1 VHLTNVSGATLT
13 MPLHVLAHP
22 LAAHIITH
30 LRDKTTKPA
39 TFRTLAYQIS
49 MLLAI
54 EATGELETEPKEI
67 DTPLER
73 ITSRVLGREALVV
86 VPILRAGL
94 GMVQPF
100 TDLFPDVS
108 VGYVGLERDHETARP
123 RSYYCKL
130 PPLAGRRVFIVD
142 PMLATG
148 GSAVAALTVVKEA
161 GASAPTL
168 VAIVSAPEG
177 VAEVEKHHPDTVIH
191 TAVLDRELNARKYIL
206 PGLGD
211 FGDRLYGT

>member
-1 VHLTNVSGATLT
+1 
-13 MPLHVLAHP
+13 MLHVLDHP
-22 LAAHIITH
+22 LAAHVITH

-39 TFRTLAYQIS
+39 TFRTLSYQIS
-49 MLLAI
+49 LLLAI
-54 EATGELETEPKEI
+54 EATRNLPTVEKTIE
-67 DTPLER
+67 TPLEP
-73 ITSRVLGREALVV
+73 TPARVLAQHLVV

-100 TDLFPDVS
+100 VDLFPDVS
-108 VGYVGLERDHETARP
+108 VGYIGLERDHATAVA

-130 PPLAGRRVFIVD
+130 PALPGRRVLLVD

-148 GSAVAALTVVKEA
+148 GSAVQAIDIVRDQ
-161 GASAPTL
+161 GATDVTL
-168 VAIVSAPEG
+168 VSIVSSPEG
-177 VAEVEKHHPDTVIH
+177 VAEVEKHHPAVPIH
-191 TAVLDRELNARKYIL
+191 TAALDRALNARKYIL

>member
-1 VHLTNVSGATLT
+1 
-13 MPLHVLAHP
+13 MPVHVLDHP
-22 LAAHIITH
+22 LAAHLITH

-39 TFRTLAYQIS
+39 TFRTLAYHLS
-49 MLLAI
+49 LLLAI
-54 EATGELETEPKEI
+54 ESTAGVQTENKAIE
-67 DTPLER
+67 TPLEPM
-73 ITSRVLGREALVV
+73 TGRVLAPLPLVV

-130 PPLAGRRVFIVD
+130 PPLKNRHVFIVD

-148 GSAVAALTVVKEA
+148 GSAVAALDVVKRQG
-161 GASAPTL
+161 GANVRL
-168 VAIVSAPEG
+168 VCIVSAPEG
-177 VAEVEKHHPDTVIH
+177 VAEVEKHHPGTVIH
-191 TAVLDRELNARKYIL
+191 TAALDRALNARKYIL

>member
-1 VHLTNVSGATLT
+1 
-13 MPLHVLAHP
+13 MPLHVLDHP

-30 LRDKTTKPA
+30 LRDKTTRPA

-49 MLLAI
+49 LLLAI
-54 EATGELETEPKEI
+54 EATGEIETETKQIE
-67 DTPLER
+67 TPLEP
-73 ITSRVLGREALVV
+73 TPGRVLAHQPLVV

-100 TDLFPDVS
+100 SDIFPDVS
-108 VGYVGLERDHETARP
+108 VGYIGLERDHTTAVA

-130 PPLAGRRVFIVD
+130 PPLVGRHVFIVD

-148 GSAVAALTVVKEA
+148 GSAVQALNVVKEN
-161 GASAPTL
+161 GAVDPTL
-168 VAIVSAPEG
+168 VAIVAAPEG
-177 VAEVEKHHPDTVIH
+177 VAEVEKHHPGTTIH
-191 TAVLDRELNARKYIL
+191 TAALDRQLNDRKYIL

>member
-1 VHLTNVSGATLT
+1 
-13 MPLHVLAHP
+13 MPVHVLNHP

-39 TFRTLAYQIS
+39 TFRTLAYQLS
-49 MLLAI
+49 LLLAI
-54 EATGELETEPKEI
+54 EATRDIETEAKAIE
-67 DTPLER
+67 TPLEPVQG
-73 ITSRVLGREALVV
+73 RVLAHQPLVV

-100 TDLFPDVS
+100 TDIFPDVS
-108 VGYVGLERDHETARP
+108 VGYIGLERDHATARP

-130 PPLAGRRVFIVD
+130 PPLAGRHVFVVD

-148 GSAVAALTVVKEA
+148 GSAAMAISALKDSGA
-161 GASAPTL
+161 GDVRL
-168 VAIVSAPEG
+168 VCIVSAPEG
-177 VAEVEKHHPDTVIH
+177 VAEVERHHPGTTIH
-191 TAVLDRELNARKYIL
+191 TAALDRTLNDRKYIL

>member
-1 VHLTNVSGATLT
+1 MS
-13 MPLHVLAHP
+13 LHVLSHP
-22 LAAHIITH
+22 LGAHVLTH

-39 TFRTLAYQIS
+39 LFRTLSYQIAL
-49 MLLAI
+49 LLAL
-54 EATGELETEPKEI
+54 EATADLATKKKRIVTPMEPM
-67 DTPLER
+67 TGLVLARPLA
-73 ITSRVLGREALVV
+73 I

-100 TDLFPDVS
+100 QDIFPDVS
-108 VGYVGLERDHETARP
+108 IGYVGLERDHATAVA

-130 PPLAGRRVFIVD
+130 PPLEGRRVVVVD

-148 GSAVAALTVVKEA
+148 GSAVQAIDVIKSAGGKEIVFVCI
-161 GASAPTL
+161 
-168 VAIVSAPEG
+168 VAAPEG
-177 VAEVEKHHPDTVIH
+177 VAKLQKAHPNVAIYAGAIDR
-191 TAVLDRELNARKYIL
+191 VLNTNKYIL

>member
-1 VHLTNVSGATLT
+1 
-13 MPLHVLAHP
+13 MLHVLQHP
-22 LAAHIITH
+22 LGAHVLTH

-39 TFRTLAYQIS
+39 LFRTLSYQIS
-49 MLLAI
+49 LLLAL
-54 EATGELETEPKEI
+54 EATRDLATEDKPIETPMEAM
-67 DTPLER
+67 TG
-73 ITSRVLGREALVV
+73 RVLARPLVI

-100 TDLFPDVS
+100 QDNFPDVS
-108 VGYVGLERDHETARP
+108 VGYVGLERDHSTAVA

-130 PPLAGRRVFIVD
+130 PPLDGRRVLVID

-148 GSAVAALTVVKEA
+148 GSAAQALDVVKTA
-161 GASAPTL
+161 GAKEL
-168 VAIVSAPEG
+168 GFICIVASPEG
-177 VAEVEKHHPDTVIH
+177 VAKIEQAHPDVPIY
-191 TAVLDRELNARKYIL
+191 AGALDRELNGRKYIL

>member
-1 VHLTNVSGATLT
+1 
-13 MPLHVLAHP
+13 MPLHLLDHP
-22 LAAHIITH
+22 LAAHLITH
-30 LRDKTTKPA
+30 LRDRTTTPA
-39 TFRTLAYQIS
+39 TFRILAQQLS
-49 MLLAI
+49 LLLVI
-54 EATGELETEPKEI
+54 QATRDLETEEKSVE
-67 DTPLER
+67 TPLE
-73 ITSRVLGREALVV
+73 TTTGRVLRRQPLVI

-108 VGYVGLERDHETARP
+108 VGYVGLERDHETARA

-130 PPLAGRRVFIVD
+130 PPLEGRHVFVVD

-148 GSAVAALTVVKEA
+148 GSAVQALTVVKA
-161 GASAPTL
+161 HGATDARL
-168 VAIVSAPEG
+168 VCIVSAPEG
-177 VAEVEKHHPDTVIH
+177 VAEVEKHHPGTAIH
-191 TAVLDRELNARKYIL
+191 TAALDRALNARKYIL

>member
-1 VHLTNVSGATLT
+1 
-13 MPLHVLAHP
+13 MPTHVLDHP

-30 LRDKTTKPA
+30 LRDQTTKPA

-49 MLLAI
+49 LLLAI
-54 EATGELETEPKEI
+54 ESTADLPTEDKVI
-67 DTPLER
+67 DTPLEKM
-73 ITSRVLGREALVV
+73 TARVLAHQPLVV

-100 TDLFPDVS
+100 TDIFPDVS
-108 VGYVGLERDHETARP
+108 VGYLGLERHHETAVARN
-123 RSYYCKL
+123 YYCKL
-130 PPLAGRRVFIVD
+130 PPLAGKRVFVID

-148 GSAVAALTVVKEA
+148 GSAAQALTVVKQH
-161 GASAPTL
+161 GSVNPTL
-168 VAIVSAPEG
+168 VCIVASPEG
-177 VAEVEKHHPDTVIH
+177 VAEVEKNHPGTTIH
-191 TAVLDRELNARKYIL
+191 TAALDRTLNAKKYIL

>member
-1 VHLTNVSGATLT
+1 MTT
-13 MPLHVLAHP
+13 VLEHP
-22 LAAHIITH
+22 LAAHFITH
-30 LRDKTTKPA
+30 LRDETTKPA
-39 TFRTLAYQIS
+39 TFRTLAYHLSLI
-49 MLLAI
+49 LAI
-54 EATGELETEPKEI
+54 EATRDIQTEEKLI
-67 DTPLER
+67 QTPLEAMAG
-73 ITSRVLGREALVV
+73 RVLAHQPLVV

-108 VGYVGLERDHETARP
+108 VGYVGLERDHETAKA

-130 PPLAGRRVFIVD
+130 PPLAGRHVFIVD

-148 GSAVAALTVVKEA
+148 GSAVQALTVVKQH
-161 GASAPTL
+161 GATRIRL
-168 VAIVSAPEG
+168 VCIVCAPEG
-177 VAEVEKHHPDTVIH
+177 VAEVEKYHPGTVIH
-191 TAVLDRELNARKYIL
+191 TAALDRELDARKYIL

>member
-1 VHLTNVSGATLT
+1 
-13 MPLHVLAHP
+13 MPLRILDHP

-49 MLLAI
+49 LLLAV
-54 EATGELETEPKEI
+54 EATSDIETEAKNIE
-67 DTPLER
+67 TPLER
-73 ITSRVLGREALVV
+73 MMGRVLAHETLVV
-86 VPILRAGL
+86 IPILRAGL

-100 TDLFPDVS
+100 SDLFPDVT
-108 VGYVGLERDHETARP
+108 VGYIGLERDHATAVARH
-123 RSYYCKL
+123 YYCKL
-130 PPLAGRRVFIVD
+130 PPLKGNHVFVVD

-148 GSAVAALTVVKEA
+148 GSAVQALNIVKEQ
-161 GASAPTL
+161 GGVNPTL
-168 VAIVSAPEG
+168 VCIVAAPEG
-177 VAEVEKHHPDTVIH
+177 VAEVEKHHPDTTIH
-191 TAVLDRELNARKYIL
+191 AAALDRQLNGQKYIL

>member
-1 VHLTNVSGATLT
+1 
-13 MPLHVLAHP
+13 MPLHVLDHP

-30 LRDKTTKPA
+30 LRDHTTKPA
-39 TFRTLAYQIS
+39 TFRTLAYQLS
-49 MLLAI
+49 LLLAI
-54 EATGELETEPKEI
+54 ESTGDIETEEKKI
-67 DTPLER
+67 DTPLEPV
-73 ITSRVLGREALVV
+73 TGKVLVPQPLVV

-100 TDLFPDVS
+100 TDIFPDVA
-108 VGYVGLERDHETARP
+108 VGYIGLERDHETAKA

-130 PPLAGRRVFIVD
+130 PPLAGRHVFVVD

-148 GSAVAALTVVKEA
+148 GSAVQALTVVKQH
-161 GASAPTL
+161 GATDVRL
-168 VAIVSAPEG
+168 VCIVAAPEG
-177 VAEVEKHHPDTVIH
+177 VTEVERHHPGTSIH
-191 TAVLDRELNARKYIL
+191 TAALDRTLNARKYIL

>member
-1 VHLTNVSGATLT
+1 
-13 MPLHVLAHP
+13 MLHILQHP

-30 LRDKTTKPA
+30 LRDETTRPA
-39 TFRTLAYQIS
+39 TFRTLAYQIGL
-49 MLLAI
+49 LLAI
-54 EATGELETEPKEI
+54 EATRDLATADKPI
-67 DTPLER
+67 RTPLEQH
-73 ITSRVLGREALVV
+73 TGRVLAKPLVV

-100 TDLFPDVS
+100 LDIFPDVS
-108 VGYVGLERDHETARP
+108 VGYIGLERDHETAVA

-130 PPLAGRRVFIVD
+130 PPLAGTRVVVVD

-148 GSAVAALTVVKEA
+148 GSAAQALTVVKEA
-161 GASAPTL
+161 GAKEL
-168 VAIVSAPEG
+168 VFVSIVSSPEG
-177 VAEVEKHHPDTVIH
+177 VATVQASHPDVPLH
-191 TAVLDRELNARKYIL
+191 TAAHDRELNAKKYIV

>member
-1 VHLTNVSGATLT
+1 
-13 MPLHVLAHP
+13 MPVHVLNHP

-39 TFRTLAYQIS
+39 TFRTLAHHLS
-49 MLLAI
+49 LLLTI
-54 EATGELETEPKEI
+54 EATRDIETVEKPIE
-67 DTPLER
+67 TPLEAVR
-73 ITSRVLGREALVV
+73 GHVLAHQPLVV

-108 VGYVGLERDHETARP
+108 VGYIGIERDHATAQP

-130 PPLAGRRVFIVD
+130 PPLAGRHVFVVD

-148 GSAVAALTVVKEA
+148 GSAAMAISVLKQNGAADVR
-161 GASAPTL
+161 L
-168 VAIVSAPEG
+168 VCIVSAPEG
-177 VAEVEKHHPDTVIH
+177 VAEVEHHHPGTTIH
-191 TAVLDRELNARKYIL
+191 TAALDRTLNDRKYIL

>member
-1 VHLTNVSGATLT
+1 
-13 MPLHVLAHP
+13 MPLHILDHP

-30 LRDKTTKPA
+30 LRDQTTKPA

-49 MLLAI
+49 LLLAI
-54 EATGELETEPKEI
+54 EATADLPTEDKVI
-67 DTPLER
+67 HTPLEQM
-73 ITSRVLGREALVV
+73 TARVLAHQPLVI

-100 TDLFPDVS
+100 TDVFPDVA
-108 VGYVGLERDHETARP
+108 VGYIGLERDHATAVA

-130 PPLAGRRVFIVD
+130 PELAGKRVFVID

-148 GSAVAALTVVKEA
+148 GSATNALSVVKQN
-161 GASAPTL
+161 GAVNPTL
-168 VAIVSAPEG
+168 VCIVSSPEG
-177 VAEVEKHHPDTVIH
+177 VAEVEKHHPGTIH
-191 TAVLDRELNARKYIL
+191 TAALDRTLNAKKYIL

>member
-1 VHLTNVSGATLT
+1 MPVHILD
-13 MPLHVLAHP
+13 HP

-30 LRDKTTKPA
+30 LRDQTTRPA
-39 TFRTLAYQIS
+39 TFRTLSYQIGL
-49 MLLAI
+49 LLAI
-54 EATGELETEPKEI
+54 ESTADIETEPKTIE
-67 DTPLER
+67 TPLER
-73 ITSRVLGREALVV
+73 MTGRVLKHQPLVV

-108 VGYVGLERDHETARP
+108 VGYVGLERDHETAKA

-130 PPLAGRRVFIVD
+130 PPLAGRHVFVVD

-148 GSAVAALTVVKEA
+148 GSAVTALDVVKA
-161 GASAPTL
+161 HGAIHPTL
-168 VAIVSAPEG
+168 VAIVSSPEG
-177 VAEVEKHHPDTVIH
+177 VAEVEKHHPGTTIH
-191 TAVLDRELNARKYIL
+191 TAALDRELNAKKYIL